1 MEGRPP
7 PPGDVPARDPGALT
21 PDAAMARPKAS
32 RQQRS
37 PRRRGASGAA
47 AEAERAEA
55 RWSPRSPVFIGLA
68 AVATAVPLAVD
79 GRASGPYDDPK
90 AWALPI
96 LVMATAL
103 ARFAQP
109 RPRPLQA
116 SASEDRPVLVLRWA
130 LLLSLAWWLIASA
143 ASIAPVQSIVG
154 SFGRGMGLLTVSS
167 AVALFFLV
175 RSECRTP
182 DAARALIDA
191 ALLGSAPVCLL
202 ALGQA
207 VGWDPLPPSWDR
219 AVATLT
225 VRSTFG
231 QHIFLGSYLALLVP
245 LAAARLDWAWRG
257 WRGSGPGR
265 ARLPLRALLV
275 STLWIG
281 GLPILVAL
289 ASRWP
294 HAWWALVPWGV
305 VGAVAWA
312 FAREPGGERS
322 RGGLEVAVIGTLLL
336 AQVLVIVL
344 SAARGPLL
352 GMVFGLSAAGLTWL
366 ACRRARTALVLS
378 AATVGILLVALVLL
392 NVPGSRLAGLTR
404 ITVLHRLSQL
414 ADVQR
419 PSPVWFRLEV
429 WSGILSGWARQMR
442 ADHLIPDVTPRV
454 RSAIGYGLESSSLA
468 LPRIGTFARGDGWS
482 EPYVVDRAHNALLDH
497 LVTTGLIGAGLWV
510 ISLGALFVVAV
521 KRVRRA
527 APGDEL
533 SMRLGCLGAVLAHL
547 AEGQVGIVTAMS
559 LALFWMVASLL
570 ATAPWSG
577 APPRPLAARSGGGA
591 SAQGLSETSNE
602 RRRLRALSVGALA
615 LVGLFVAG
623 IGTRWLLASTAYA
636 DGVRRHL
643 AGQPAEASA
652 SFRRARELM
661 PWLSLP
667 AEAFAYTA
675 LVLAARESS
684 PGLRLQRLHEGET
697 ALAEAR
703 RYALPGAGSWVFTA
717 QIALAEARA
726 GERSKLPMSVEA
738 FGKAAA
744 LRPQDSLIMAQLG
757 LAWIE
762 SGDPVRARAA
772 AQRALSLPGGRDQ
785 WLAWAVLSRA
795 ARDLGDVALSAKA
808 AEQAGRLT
816 PPPGAGR
823 PPEGLPPGGRVP

>member
-1 MEGRPP
+1 
-7 PPGDVPARDPGALT
+7 
-21 PDAAMARPKAS
+21 MARAKVRSKRAS
-32 RQQRS
+32 RSGEAPVS
-37 PRRRGASGAA
+37 PGG
-47 AEAERAEA
+47 AERADA

-68 AVATAVPLAVD
+68 AVAMAVPLAVD

-96 LVMATAL
+96 LVVATAL
-103 ARFAQP
+103 ARLA
-109 RPRPLQA
+109 RPPERPLPGI
-116 SASEDRPVLVLRWA
+116 SSDDRPVLILRWA
-130 LLLSLAWWLIASA
+130 LLLSLAWWLITSA
-143 ASIAPVQSIVG
+143 ASLAPVQSVVG

-167 AVALFFLV
+167 AVVLYFLV

-219 AVATLT
+219 AVATLK

-231 QHIFLGSYLALLVP
+231 QHIFLASYLALLVP

-257 WRGSGPGR
+257 WRASGPEG
-265 ARLPLRALLV
+265 ARLPLRALL
-275 STLWIG
+275 TGALWIG
-281 GLPILVAL
+281 GVPVLVAL

-305 VGAVAWA
+305 TGAIAWA
-312 FAREPGGERS
+312 WARGREPGAARS
-322 RGGLEVAVIGTLLL
+322 RGGLDVALVGTLLL

-352 GMVFGLSAAGLTWL
+352 GMILGLSAAGLTWL
-366 ACRRARTALVLS
+366 ARRRARTALVVSL
-378 AATVGILLVALVLL
+378 ATVGTLLVALVLL
-392 NVPGSRLAGLTR
+392 NVPGSPLAGLTR
-404 ITVLHRLSQL
+404 VAVIQRLSQL

-419 PSPVWFRLEV
+419 GTPVWFRLEV
-429 WSGILSGWARQMR
+429 WKGIVSGWASQMR
-442 ADHLIPDVTPRV
+442 ADPAIPETTPRV
-454 RSAIGYGLESSSLA
+454 RSAIGYGLESQLLA
-468 LPRIGTFARGDGWS
+468 LPRIGTFARDGWR

-497 LVTTGLIGAGLWV
+497 LVTTGLIGVGLWLT
-510 ISLGALFVVAV
+510 SLGALFVVGV
-521 KRVRRA
+521 KRVRSA
-527 APGDEL
+527 AAGDEL

-547 AEGQVGIVTAMS
+547 AEGQVGIVTAMP
-559 LALFWMVASLL
+559 LALLWMVAGLL
-570 ATAPWSG
+570 TMGPWS
-577 APPRPLAARSGGGA
+577 ADTSRPLAARSGGAAPRPLAARSRGGTGA
-591 SAQGLSETSNE
+591 RESSEAWSE
-602 RRRLRALSVGALA
+602 RRWVRVLSVGALA
-615 LVGLFVAG
+615 LVGLAVVG

-643 AGQPAEASA
+643 AGQPAEAAA
-652 SFRRARELM
+652 SFRRSRELM

-667 AEAFAYTA
+667 AEAFAYTE

-684 PGLRLQRLHEGET
+684 PDRRLQRLHEAEA

-703 RYALPGAGSWVFTA
+703 RHSLGGATSWVFTA

-726 GERSKLPMSVEA
+726 GERSKLPVSVEA
-738 FGKAAA
+738 FGKVAA
-744 LRPQDSLIMAQLG
+744 LRPQDPLIMAQLG

-795 ARDLGDVALSAKA
+795 ARDLGEAALSAKA

-816 PPPGAGR
+816 PPTGAGHA
-823 PPEGLPPGGRVP
+823 PEFPSGRRVP